1 MLVLKGKK
9 INPSKLSQTNYYP
22 QLQEIVLEFETM
34 CSCLKLFKNCNIF
47 LSIFNFKTK
56 NNLLNRTEV

>member
-22 QLQEIVLEFETM
+22 QLLEIVLEFGTMFLFETIQ
-34 CSCLKLFKNCNIF
+34 KL
-47 LSIFNFKTK
+47 
-56 NNLLNRTEV
+56 

>member
-22 QLQEIVLEFETM
+22 QLLEIVLEFETM
-34 CSCLKLFKNCNIF
+34 CSCLKLFKNCNSF
-47 LSIFNFKTK
+47 LSIFNFKT
-56 NNLLNRTEV
+56 